1 MVIIGIIIDGRGKLK
16 IMWKSL
22 FLNAFSPYLS
32 YTKSQLSFELA
43 SSIVTVGEEPL
54 LLPQY
59 SEKYECLVQKSDKDV
74 VTIAFNT

>member
-32 YTKSQLSFELA
+32 YTKIQLSFELA

-54 LLPQY
+54 LLPKY
-59 SEKYECLVQKSDKDV
+59 SEKYECSVQKSD
-74 VTIAFNT
+74 

>member
-32 YTKSQLSFELA
+32 YAKSQLSFELA

-54 LLPQY
+54 HLPQS

-74 VTIAFNT
+74 VTIALNT